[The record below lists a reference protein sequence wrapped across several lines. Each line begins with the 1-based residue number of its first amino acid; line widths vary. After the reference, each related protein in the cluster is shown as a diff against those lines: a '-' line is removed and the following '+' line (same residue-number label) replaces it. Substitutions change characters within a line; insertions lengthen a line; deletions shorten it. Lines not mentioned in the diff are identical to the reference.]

1 MQHQD
6 IKPVIWNKNDRK
18 PKPKNIEE
26 ARKLGIDVE
35 IEKKFLGGKNKSC
48 KGNLIIENKAKI
60 EQETENF
67 KIDRVTPAFSRALQ
81 QARMSKKLTQ
91 VQLARLV
98 NEPESVIKEYENG
111 KAIPNNMIIQ
121 KLNRVLGVNLPSPK
135 KK

>member
-1 MQHQD
+1 MNHQD
-6 IKPVIWNKNDRK
+6 LKPVIWHKTEKKTK
-18 PKPKNIEE
+18 PKDIHE

-35 IEKKFLGGKNKSC
+35 VEKKYFGGKNKSS

-81 QARMSKKLTQ
+81 QARISKKLTQ
-91 VQLARLV
+91 AQLARLV
-98 NEPESVIKEYENG
+98 NESESVIKEYENG
-111 KAIPNNMIIQ
+111 KAIPNNVIIQ
-121 KLNRVLGVNLPSPK
+121 KLNKVLGVNLPSPK

>member
-6 IKPVIWNKNDRK
+6 LKPVIWTKNDK
-18 PKPKNIEE
+18 KTKPKNIDE
-26 ARKLGIDVE
+26 ARKLGMDVE
-35 IEKKFLGGKNKSC
+35 VEKKFLGGKNKSC

-81 QARMSKKLTQ
+81 QARMAKKLTQ